1 MASCWFRAAEC
12 KPRLLPLLLH
22 YFAAAG
28 SSQAQQVLPSS
39 GSTQQ
44 HRLQPVQVG
53 NATQPVFRDGLFATM
68 SAAPRLNAPAFDI
81 VALQG
86 EHLPPAPWEK
96 GFTVETLGTSV
107 VRDPASGKI
116 RMYYTLRWAAL
127 DANGV
132 PITHL
137 HPTPHMFPI
146 AMAESEDGIHF
157 TKPLLQSKPFNSSL
171 NGANVTA
178 SNIICNHEC
187 LNIVW
192 VENGTYWGA
201 AGGKT
206 DVKIWQSADG
216 IDWHVRTAVAI
227 PELDG
232 MGGLDTMQ
240 DIIYDPA
247 CECHAL
253 FTRLWYRHTKATGY
267 TGAYRMVRRVAAHD
281 HVQLTHC

>member
-1 MASCWFRAAEC
+1 MGCS
-12 KPRLLPLLLH
+12 LPCQQRH
-22 YFAAAG
+22 G
-28 SSQAQQVLPSS
+28 SMRQRSISWHSRESTCLPHHGRRDLPSRPWARASSATLPAAKS
-39 GSTQQ
+39 GCTT
-44 HRLQPVQVG
+44 PCAG
-53 NATQPVFRDGLFATM
+53 
-68 SAAPRLNAPAFDI
+68 
-81 VALQG
+81 
-86 EHLPPAPWEK
+86 
-96 GFTVETLGTSV
+96 
-107 VRDPASGKI
+107 
-116 RMYYTLRWAAL
+116 AAL

-157 TKPLLQSKPFNSSL
+157 TKPLLQSKPFNSSF

-178 SNIICNHEC
+178 SNIICDHAC